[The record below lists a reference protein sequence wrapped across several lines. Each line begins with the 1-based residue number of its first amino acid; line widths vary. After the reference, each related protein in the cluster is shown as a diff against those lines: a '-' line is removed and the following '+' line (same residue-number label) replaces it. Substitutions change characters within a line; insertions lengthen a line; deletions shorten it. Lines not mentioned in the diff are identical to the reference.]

1 MNTKNRFICAMV
13 VLITSIMASVPMHA
27 QTSDEGIV
35 TEDIHYTYD
44 HASRLLDVTHSLNGG
59 TPVVVASNS
68 YDELGRLSGTERG
81 VSPSLSSSYSY
92 NVRSWITEI
101 GGPLFGEIL
110 HYEDPRPGSSPG
122 TPGLFGGGVSSM
134 EWRASGDA
142 GMRSYDFSYDGLGRL
157 TSAVYGENGTPV
169 SGYGTSY
176 SYDVMGNVLSLLR
189 SGDSV
194 NFPFL

>member
-1 MNTKNRFICAMV
+1 M
-13 VLITSIMASVPMHA
+13 
-27 QTSDEGIV
+27 
-35 TEDIHYTYD
+35 
-44 HASRLLDVTHSLNGG
+44 
-59 TPVVVASNS
+59 
-68 YDELGRLSGTERG
+68 
-81 VSPSLSSSYSY
+81 
-92 NVRSWITEI
+92 
-101 GGPLFGEIL
+101 
-110 HYEDPRPGSSPG
+110 
-122 TPGLFGGGVSSM
+122 SSM